1 MADLPPLDPARFAD
15 APARDARFT
24 VVERWSQCC
33 NLPKEDPACYLEFL
47 HRQMAEEVDGLEC
60 AARMLQDFPDADWT
74 LQMAIARQ
82 CYDESRHVEMFRRLY
97 ERRGGTLGQ
106 YPVMAFQYRI
116 ITRIPDLLGR
126 LAVQNRAFETEG
138 VDAVEPEIAAARA
151 RGDEAMADLSD
162 AQLADEICHVRYAN
176 TQIGESTARD
186 PAAVMRIGRALEGA
200 ARAFEQVMGEHAI
213 GGTSYG
219 VNREGRLEA
228 GFTPA
233 EIDLA
238 ERLRANRRTSAG

>member
-1 MADLPPLDPARFAD
+1 MTEPLPSTAPIFAES
-15 APARDARFT
+15 PARDARFN
-24 VVERWSQCC
+24 VVETWSECH
-33 NLPKEDPACYLEFL
+33 NLPKQDPESQVEFL

-60 AARMLQDFPDADWT
+60 AARMLTDFPDADWS

-97 ERRGGTLGQ
+97 EQRGGEVGR
-106 YPVMAFQYRI
+106 YPIMTFQYRI

-138 VDAVEPEIAAARA
+138 VDAVEPEISAARA
-151 RGDEAMADLSD
+151 RGDDAMADLFD

-176 TQIGESTARD
+176 AQISEASSKD
-186 PAAVMRIGRALEGA
+186 PAAVMRIGRALDGA
-200 ARAFEQVMGEHAI
+200 ARAFEKVMGAHAI

-228 GFTPA
+228 GFT
-233 EIDLA
+233 LA
-238 ERLRANRRTSAG
+238 EVEAAEAMRAARRNAG

>member
-1 MADLPPLDPARFAD
+1 MPEFAA
-15 APARDARFT
+15 APARDARFRLVDT
-24 VVERWSQCC
+24 WSECD
-33 NLPKEDPACYLEFL
+33 NLPRDDPRAQVEFL

-60 AARMLQDFPDADWT
+60 AARMLQDFPDAEWN

-82 CYDESRHVEMFRRLY
+82 CYDESRHVEMFRAIC
-97 ERRGGTLGQ
+97 EERGGAVGR

-116 ITRIPDLLGR
+116 ITGIPDLLGR

-151 RGDEAMADLSD
+151 RGDDRLADLFD

-176 TQIGESTARD
+176 AQIAEATARD
-186 PAAVMRIGRALEGA
+186 PAAVMRVGRALDGA
-200 ARAFEQVMGEHAI
+200 ARAFEQVMGAHAI
-213 GGTSYG
+213 AGAAYG

-233 EIDLA
+233 EVDA
-238 ERLRANRRTSAG
+238 AAAMRASRRSGG

>member
-1 MADLPPLDPARFAD
+1 VNRDAAPAPQLA
-15 APARDARFT
+15 ASPARDARFQ
-24 VVERWSQCC
+24 VVERWADCR
-33 NLPKEDPACYLEFL
+33 NFPKDHPDCYREFL
-47 HRQMAEEVDGLEC
+47 HRQMSEEVDGLEC
-60 AARMLQDFPDADWT
+60 AARMLVDFPDADWS
-74 LQMAIARQ
+74 LQMSIARQ
-82 CYDESRHVEMFRRLY
+82 CYDESRHVEMFRRLF
-97 ERRGGTLGQ
+97 EERGGFVGQ

-116 ITRIPDLLGR
+116 ITCIPDLLGR

-138 VDAVEPEIAAARA
+138 VDAVEPEIGAARA
-151 RGDEAMADLSD
+151 RGDHALADLFD

-176 TQIGESTARD
+176 QQVVEATARN
-186 PAAVMRIGRALEGA
+186 PAAVMRIGRALDFA

-233 EIDLA
+233 EVDQA
-238 ERLRANRRTSAG
+238 EAMRAARRASG